1 MVEYNQLEA
10 IFKELEITGLCCDS
24 RKIRPGDAF
33 VAISGESYDGNNFI
47 NVAIESGAEVVITDN
62 LTIASGN
69 FNNKIIY
76 VENARIALSVLAGIF
91 HPKLPEYLIAVT
103 GTNGKTSIVA
113 YCRQL
118 YTLLNQR
125 AASIGTI
132 GIECD
137 FIEQKLYSQ
146 QNLTTPDPLTFR
158 SALHNLA
165 TNNINYVAFE
175 ASSHGLDQ
183 ERLYGIKVNVAA
195 FSSFSQD
202 HLDYHKTMDSYLEA
216 KLKLF
221 KSNLLADSI
230 AVISSEVEQ
239 LDYIKDFLAQNNV
252 NFLTIGARGDVLI
265 NPIRSSMMGQEV
277 NFTYKGTKYNF
288 STEIIGG
295 FQSSNLLIAAFLV
308 HKTGFTLEEVVA
320 QLPKVKAVLGRL
332 ERVTSNKHSFHIFVD
347 YAHTPDALKNSLN
360 ELRKIKS
367 TNGKLKVLFGCGGN
381 RDNSKRGLMGAIA
394 SKLADEV
401 IITDDNPRKENP
413 GQIRRE
419 ILQTAQGAIEIPGR
433 QEAITKVI
441 SELQRDDIL
450 LIAGKGHENYQII
463 GDNIIEFND
472 ASIAKK
478 VLENL

>member
-10 IFKELEITGLCCDS
+10 IFKGLDITGLCCDS

-33 VAISGESYDGNNFI
+33 VAINGGSYDGNNFI
-47 NVAIESGAEVVITDN
+47 DAAIESGAKVVITDN
-62 LTIASGN
+62 LAIASSN
-69 FNNKIIY
+69 FDNKIIY
-76 VENARIALSVLAGIF
+76 VANARIALSRLAGIVY
-91 HPKLPEYLIAVT
+91 PKLPEYLIAVT
-103 GTNGKTSIVA
+103 GTNGKTSIVS

-132 GIECD
+132 GVECD
-137 FIEQKLYSQ
+137 FIEQQLHSQ
-146 QNLTTPDPLTFR
+146 QTLTTPDPIILR
-158 SALHNLA
+158 SVLHNLVE
-165 TNNINYVAFE
+165 NNINYVAFE

-183 ERLYGIKVNVAA
+183 ERLCGIKVNAAA

-202 HLDYHKTMDSYLEA
+202 HLDYHKTMDSYLTA

-230 AVISSEVEQ
+230 AVISSEIER

-265 NPIRSSMMGQEV
+265 NSIKSSMINQEV
-277 NFTYKGTKYNF
+277 TFAYKGAKYNF
-288 STEIIGG
+288 NTEIIGD

-308 HKTGFTLEEVVA
+308 HNTGFAIEDIVA

-332 ERVTSNKHSFHIFVD
+332 ERVTNNKHPYHIFVD

-367 TNGKLKVLFGCGGN
+367 TNGRLKVLFGCGGN
-381 RDNSKRGLMGAIA
+381 RDSSKRGLMGAIA

-413 GQIRRE
+413 DQIRRE
-419 ILQTAQGAIEIPGR
+419 ILQTALGAIEIPGR

-463 GDNIIEFND
+463 GDTIIEFND
-472 ASIAKK
+472 TSIATK